1 MGLNKFE
8 KLIKDNQEYF
18 EQEPSMDHMDK
29 FFFKI
34 KEKEEDQK
42 KAFLKND
49 QRAWWIGIAATISLL
64 ISIGWFI
71 SIQDIPSF
79 KNQQMG
85 MSLELNEIKTYYTK
99 ESDQKLKEINQCANQ
114 SPTTQKLIASTET
127 QLKKLTFN
135 ADKLENKLI
144 TTGGNKKLEM
154 AYIQSLK
161 VKNDLVNQ
169 MHHEICKPSYNSNLL
184 TQ

>member
-1 MGLNKFE
+1 MGLNKLE
-8 KLIKDNQEYF
+8 KLIKENQEYF

-34 KEKEEDQK
+34 KEKEENQK
-42 KAFLKND
+42 NAFLKND

-71 SIQDIPSF
+71 SIQDMQFS
-79 KNQQMG
+79 KKQQMG
-85 MSLELNEIKTYYTK
+85 LSLELNEIKSYYNK
-99 ESDQKLKEINQCANQ
+99 ESDKKLQEINQCVNQ
-114 SPTTQKLIASTET
+114 STSTQKLMASTET
-127 QLKKLTFN
+127 QLNKLSFN
-135 ADKLENKLI
+135 TDKLENKLI
-144 TTGGNKKLEM
+144 ETGGNKKIEL

-161 VKNDLVNQ
+161 IKNDLVNQ
-169 MHHEICKPSYNSNLL
+169 MYKEICKQNSNIL

>member
-1 MGLNKFE
+1 MGLNNFE
-8 KLIKDNQEYF
+8 KLIKENQEYF

-29 FFFKI
+29 FFFKL

-42 KAFLKND
+42 NAFLKND
-49 QRAWWIGIAATISLL
+49 QRAWWIGIAAAISLL

-71 SIQDIPSF
+71 SIQDIQSTE
-79 KNQQMG
+79 KQQMG
-85 MSLELNEIKTYYTK
+85 LSLELNEIKSYYNK
-99 ESDQKLKEINQCANQ
+99 ESDKMLEEINQCANQ
-114 SPTTQKLIASTET
+114 SPTTQKLMATTET

-135 ADKLENKLI
+135 ADKLENKLM
-144 TTGGNKKLEM
+144 TTGGNKKIEM
-154 AYIQSLK
+154 AYIRSLK

-169 MHHEICKPSYNSNLL
+169 MHAEICNPNNNIV